1 MSSSEKKFLKNT
13 LDSNYIVKN
22 QQLLTNKNKKNEE
35 ILKKKIKYLDDEF
48 LILVKTLNEQNWK
61 NIFVSKNN
69 LKKIMLY
76 QKKLKEEKISK
87 ENKKQKLLIKEL
99 IQQKNKN
106 KLKIQNL
113 HIDFIKQKNQIQK
126 QTVEKIQQ
134 IENLFFKKNENIEN
148 ELKFLEQKQIQQ
160 DYNHSQQE
168 KILDKIFKEKNAYLN
183 SQINIINKELQE
195 KIIINIKKKQKNKDI
210 LEKTE
215 KKNII
220 LFEKKINKTN
230 DIYQQNFFIH
240 YKIFDQIQKD
250 YLEKKQVLQE
260 KIKKCFDKK
269 KIIYF
274 IHNIFLP
281 IILDK
286 NNIYKIFL
294 KLLNKNKKN
303 NLIHLKKLTSWRQKN
318 FFIKLSNQKKI
329 KFLNYI
335 HYLEIQKF
343 KHKKQQDE
351 IIFDKNQE
359 QYQLLNLTKINFIK
373 MQTELNLNINKE
385 KKYLL
390 NIQNYE
396 LKEEIQNKK
405 IQLKIE
411 KENILNELEY
421 QKNFLNLN
429 QIYQQKKNLLILQL
443 KLEKNKFQLKDIEKI
458 YKKRQQII
466 NLEQKI
472 ENLKFFNNINMQI
485 NYIFHNQE
493 KKNFFTKYQIQKH
506 KITNLLEKSYLKQDF
521 NLKQILEFI
530 KKYIFFDDIIKITNP
545 IFYKINYYLN
555 EININQNI
563 FTENLNKI
571 NNLFNFISKK
581 IIDKKYQNYY
591 FFYKKKYLFE
601 KQKINNEIQIAKEII
616 LYYENN
622 LSFIRQLIQKKQNI
636 SYDNKY
642 RLNYFL
648 EKKIKKYEKNNLIL
662 KKNLKKLN
670 NKIKIL
676 TKKHQKNIFE
686 LKQEQFKIIEI
697 NNILQ
702 IEILNNLNQ
711 KKINIENNKLF
722 QKYRNNLLKKNF
734 KKILK
739 KFQKNINFIYE
750 QNKLKK
756 NKIIKNFNFFKKE
769 KNNMLIFKNNLI
781 EENKKKID
789 IFYDLVI
796 SIIENINIINQEYKN
811 KKKLEK
817 KINLKKE
824 KKQIIN
830 IIKNK
835 FVYMKNTTCLIEE
848 NLKEANLNIIKEFKE
863 EQKKLNKVFNLKREE
878 LNLKLRKRF
887 LYFKKIK
894 KLKKNNEHYNM
905 NYFQN
910 IKKQL
915 LYKFKKNK
923 NKNDKKIK
931 KINFIIKKNN
941 FFLIIKIKKI
951 IFLEK
956 IKLFLIIILIY
967 FKYLIKKIEIKK
979 NQKKSKKNIKKEN
992 NIEKKIYLLNI

>member
-126 QTVEKIQQ
+126 QTLEKIQQ

-195 KIIINIKKKQKNKDI
+195 KIVINIKKKQKNKDI

-250 YLEKKQVLQE
+250 YLEKKQDLQE

-281 IILDK
+281 IISDK

-734 KKILK
+734 KKISK